1 MDCKCK
7 IIGMVDAEGADEGRD
22 GRKRGGLTA
31 KERTTGG
38 FSPLF
43 LFDCNEL
50 KTSALINSILSKEL
64 GIDFPCAILVGSY
77 AFDDSFLAQ
86 TRQSLVHTG
95 FRQL

>member
-1 MDCKCK
+1 MDCKYI

-22 GRKRGGLTA
+22 GRKRRGFKA

-50 KTSALINSILSKEL
+50 KTSDLIIYILSKEL
-64 GIDFPCAILVGSY
+64 DVDFPGAVFVGAY
-77 AFDDSFLAQ
+77 AFNDSFLAQ
-86 TRQSLVHTG
+86 TRQSLVYTG
-95 FRQL
+95 LRQL

>member
-1 MDCKCK
+1 MKDCKCK

-22 GRKRGGLTA
+22 GRKRRGLTA

-50 KTSALINSILSKEL
+50 KTSDLIIYISSKEL
-64 GIDFPCAILVGSY
+64 GVDFPCAVFVGAY
-77 AFDDSFLAQ
+77 AFNDSFLA
-86 TRQSLVHTG
+86 
-95 FRQL
+95 

>member
-1 MDCKCK
+1 
-7 IIGMVDAEGADEGRD
+7 MVDAEGADEGRD
-22 GRKRGGLTA
+22 GRKRRGFKA

-50 KTSALINSILSKEL
+50 KTSDLIIYILSKEL
-64 GIDFPCAILVGSY
+64 GVDFPGAVFVGAY
-77 AFDDSFLAQ
+77 AFNDSFLAQ
-86 TRQSLVHTG
+86 TRQSLVYTG